1 MGVISENGKRLSE
14 EELRILKDE
23 LIQFFENERDE
34 KIGVIAAEE
43 LLNFFLLSAGKMIYN
58 KGVND
63 AKKVIETRTEEIRF
77 DLVDLLEL

>member
-1 MGVISENGKRLSE
+1 MRLINDNGKRLSE
-14 EELRILKDE
+14 EERRILKDE
-23 LIQFFENERDE
+23 LIQFFEKERDE

-43 LLNFFLLSAGKMIYN
+43 LLNFFLRSAGKMLYN

-77 DLVDLLEL
+77 DLDDLLEL

>member
-14 EELRILKDE
+14 EERRILKDE

-43 LLNFFLLSAGKMIYN
+43 LLNFFLLSAGKMLYN

-77 DLVDLLEL
+77 DLDDLLEL

>member
-1 MGVISENGKRLSE
+1 MGLINDNGKRLSE

-43 LLNFFLLSAGKMIYN
+43 LLNFFLLSSGKMLYN

-77 DLVDLLEL
+77 HLDDLLEL

>member
-1 MGVISENGKRLSE
+1 MGLINDNGKRLSE

-43 LLNFFLLSAGKMIYN
+43 LLNFFLLSAGKMLYN

-77 DLVDLLEL
+77 DLDDLLEL